1 MRKMR
6 KRFEKQIWLL
16 LTLLMLAGCAKKSHY
31 QQVVDRELASGVKH
45 NRLFLGF
52 TLGMS
57 KKAFYA
63 HAWELNKKHL
73 LTAGAGNLSIR
84 YNLDS
89 LKTPAKMNFYPEFY
103 HDKISLMKVE
113 ISYAGWAPW
122 NRNLY
127 ADSLEQDLIHL
138 FSRWYGPGFFKV
150 NGPDSSS
157 VYVKIDGN
165 RQIAMKPTFNQAAV
179 KVLFSDLKV
188 EREIHKKNRSK
199 SSLWSEFKSLF

>member
-1 MRKMR
+1 MRR
-6 KRFEKQIWLL
+6 KRFGNQIWVLLLL
-16 LTLLMLAGCAKKSHY
+16 LTLAGCAKKSHY

-52 TLGMS
+52 TLGMT
-57 KKAFYA
+57 KKEFYA

-73 LTAGAGNLSIR
+73 LTAGGGNLSIR

-89 LKTPAKMNFYPEFY
+89 LKMPAKMNFYPEFY
-103 HDKISLMKVE
+103 HDKVSLMKVE
-113 ISYAGWAPW
+113 ISYSGWAPW
-122 NRNLY
+122 NRSLY
-127 ADSLEQDLIHL
+127 ADSLEQDLIRL
-138 FSRWYGPGFFKV
+138 FGRWYGPGFFKV
-150 NGPDSSS
+150 KGPDSTS

-188 EREIHKKNRSK
+188 EHEIKQENRSK
-199 SSLWSEFKSLF
+199 SSLWSKFKSLF